1 MKELNEKLQK
11 AIEESL
17 PKQLGDALQKRLNEL
32 EDIEDKFKNLS
43 DLYNNQ
49 SKDLMKTKKERDDT
63 IKELAIKND
72 LLKNI
77 RKRER
82 EIVEREIKLE
92 VNELKY
98 KLEEADKRATELHG
112 LVQTVF
118 KSPVYRKSYSL
129 SASTQYAGNDSQ
141 SGQMIYSPDG
151 GKFGDV
157 TQTEE

>member
-49 SKDLMKTKKERDDT
+49 SKDLLETKKERDEA
-63 IKELAIKND
+63 IKNLAIKNN
-72 LLKNI
+72 LLEDI
-77 RKRER
+77 GKRELALA
-82 EIVEREIKLE
+82 EREIKADVL
-92 VNELKY
+92 ELKY

-118 KSPVYRKSYSL
+118 KSPVYRKSYNLIGGS
-129 SASTQYAGNDSQ
+129 QVAGNDQ
-141 SGQMIYSPDG
+141 YGNPLYNTVGD
-151 GKFGDV
+151 KNGDV
-157 TQTEE
+157 IQTEE

>member
-118 KSPVYRKSYSL
+118 KSPVYRKSYNLIGGS
-129 SASTQYAGNDSQ
+129 QVAGNDQ
-141 SGQMIYSPDG
+141 YGNPLYNTVGD
-151 GKFGDV
+151 KNGDV
-157 TQTEE
+157 IQTEE

>member
-17 PKQLGDALQKRLNEL
+17 PKQLGDALQKRLNDL
-32 EDIEDKFKNLS
+32 EGIENKFKDIS

-49 SKDLMKTKKERDDT
+49 SKDLIKTKKERDDT
-63 IKELAIKND
+63 IKDLAIKNEM
-72 LLKNI
+72 LKDI

-82 EIVEREIKLE
+82 DVVEREIKLE

-98 KLEEADKRATELHG
+98 KLVEADKRSEEMLV

-118 KSPVYRKSYSL
+118 KSPVYRKSYNI
-129 SASTQYAGNDSQ
+129 TGGVEVAGNDNY
-141 SGQMIYSPDG
+141 GNPTYNNV
-151 GKFGDV
+151 GDKNGDL

>member
-17 PKQLGDALQKRLNEL
+17 PKQLGDALQKRFSEL
-32 EDIEDKFKNLS
+32 EDIEDKFENLN
-43 DLYNNQ
+43 DLYENQ
-49 SKDLMKTKKERDDT
+49 SKDLMKTKKERDES
-63 IKELAIKND
+63 IKDLAIKNN
-72 LLKNI
+72 LLKDI
-77 RKRER
+77 GERER
-82 EIVEREIKLE
+82 ALAEREIKVE
-92 VNELKY
+92 VTELKY

-129 SASTQYAGNDSQ
+129 SASTLYTGNDPQ
-141 SGQMIYSPDG
+141 SGNSIYSPDG

-157 TQTEE
+157 TETVE